1 MLQCVC
7 KTFTGVELCIHAI
20 LNSVWNEENV
30 LLVRKI
36 EQRAVRNRYFSQ
48 GLMKLINRTKLRG
61 IFVAPNQD
69 HYLTVPPRFVPS
81 CMSVFLS

>member
-36 EQRAVRNRYFSQ
+36 EQRAVRNIFFS
-48 GLMKLINRTKLRG
+48 GLDEAYKQN
-61 IFVAPNQD
+61 
-69 HYLTVPPRFVPS
+69 
-81 CMSVFLS
+81 